1 MMLIKYTTLV
11 SMMRL
16 EIQLSSPCL
25 VGRQSFPELRL
36 LVKWRAAPL
45 VRYSLS
51 EKNSSSGAFEL
62 SCIACDVVLLDD
74 PCRFEEFA
82 VVERG
87 WGTSRDVD
95 GL

>member
-1 MMLIKYTTLV
+1 MIRYDADQIYNPCFDDALRDTTFFTLH
-11 SMMRL
+11 
-16 EIQLSSPCL
+16 
-25 VGRQSFPELRL
+25 SFSGLHS
-36 LVKWRAAPL
+36 LVKWQAGPL

-51 EKNSSSGAFEL
+51 DKNSSSGAFEF